1 VVTTTA
7 VRSSSVELR
16 DIHVSFGT
24 LEVLRGVDLK
34 VESGR
39 TTCVIGPSGSGKS
52 TLLRCVNRLQ
62 EPDSGDLL
70 LDGESVIRSDPD
82 ALRQR
87 VGMVFQHFNLFG
99 HRTVLDNIVL
109 PLRSVKKLSKE
120 EAAAIAR
127 ARLADVG
134 LADKAPYR
142 PSALSG
148 GQQQRVA
155 IARALAMDPE
165 VMLFDEATSALDP
178 ELVKGVLNLMAG
190 LASRGLTL
198 IVVTHEMGFA
208 RSVADEV
215 AFMDAGRI
223 VEQGPPAQ
231 IFDEPQ
237 SPRLQR
243 FLSQVL

>member
-1 VVTTTA
+1 MVTTTA

-34 VESGR
+34 VESGK

-99 HRTVLDNIVL
+99 HRSVLDNIVL

-120 EAAAIAR
+120 EAVAIAR

-155 IARALAMDPE
+155 IARALAMEPE

-178 ELVKGVLNLMAG
+178 ELVKGVLTLMAG
-190 LASRGLTL
+190 LAERGLTL

-215 AFMDAGRI
+215 AFMDAGKI

-231 IFDEPQ
+231 IFDEPK

>member
-1 VVTTTA
+1 M
-7 VRSSSVELR
+7 ELR

-34 VESGR
+34 VESGK

-99 HRTVLDNIVL
+99 HRSVLDNIVL

-120 EAAAIAR
+120 EAAAVAR

-178 ELVKGVLNLMAG
+178 ELVKGVLTLMAG
-190 LASRGLTL
+190 LAERGLTL

-215 AFMDAGRI
+215 AFMDAGKI
-223 VEQGPPAQ
+223 VEQGSPAQ
-231 IFDEPQ
+231 LFDEPQ

>member
-223 VEQGPPAQ
+223 VEQGPPAR

>member
-1 VVTTTA
+1 VTTA
-7 VRSSSVELR
+7 AQVRSSSVELR

-34 VESGR
+34 VESGK

-62 EPDSGDLL
+62 EPASGDLL

-109 PLRSVKKLSKE
+109 PLRSVRRLSKE
-120 EAAAIAR
+120 DAVEIAR
-127 ARLADVG
+127 ARLAEVG

-208 RSVADEV
+208 RNVADEV

-223 VEQGPPAQ
+223 VEQGTPDA
-231 IFDEPQ
+231 IFDAPQ
-237 SPRLQR
+237 SPRLQQ

>member
-1 VVTTTA
+1 MVTTA

-24 LEVLRGVDLK
+24 LEVLRGIDLK
-34 VESGR
+34 VESGK

-99 HRTVLDNIVL
+99 HRSVLDNIVL

-120 EAAAIAR
+120 EASAIAR
-127 ARLADVG
+127 DRLADVG

-215 AFMDAGRI
+215 AFMDAGHI
-223 VEQGPPAQ
+223 VEQGSPAQ
-231 IFDEPQ
+231 LFDEPQ

>member
-1 VVTTTA
+1 MTTA

-34 VESGR
+34 VESGK

-70 LDGESVIRSDPD
+70 LDGESVIKADPD

-99 HRTVLDNIVL
+99 HRSVLDNIVL

-120 EAAAIAR
+120 EASAIAR

-223 VEQGPPAQ
+223 VEQGPPAE

>member
-1 VVTTTA
+1 VTTA

-34 VESGR
+34 VESGK

-70 LDGESVIRSDPD
+70 LDGESVIKADPD

-99 HRTVLDNIVL
+99 HRSVLDNIVL

-120 EAAAIAR
+120 EASAIAR

-208 RSVADEV
+208 RSVGDEV

-223 VEQGPPAQ
+223 VEQGPPAE